1 MNQYYGDSI
10 YAFCLFVSVLVTV
23 TVLMIQQSALFLNKL
38 HLNLES
44 KEAIF
49 YHFPANV
56 YLRNWEVID

>member
-56 YLRNWEVID
+56 